1 MVVDLGAVWSQ
12 WSSGQAAPE
21 DQERERLLD
30 AARAEFVAH
39 GFRRAAVADIAKRAK
54 VSRQT
59 LNRRCGDKDD
69 MVSAVVGREV
79 LQFFL
84 MLAPLLD
91 PGDKVEDQVVEVFV
105 TGMREC
111 RVNPVVAAL
120 KEYEAESMSIRLFE
134 TEHGNYQLALSVLA
148 MRLMGDG
155 YPEAGA
161 KQAAELIM
169 RITATLLLAPSKV
182 LRADTDDEA
191 RNLAVRYFLP
201 VLTAARAVAD

>member
-1 MVVDLGAVWSQ
+1 
-12 WSSGQAAPE
+12 
-21 DQERERLLD
+21 
-30 AARAEFVAH
+30 
-39 GFRRAAVADIAKRAK
+39 
-54 VSRQT
+54 
-59 LNRRCGDKDD
+59 

-120 KEYEAESMSIRLFE
+120 KEYEAESMSMRLFE
-134 TEHGNYQLALSVLA
+134 TEHGNYQLALSVLV

-155 YPEAGA
+155 YPKAGA

-191 RNLAVRYFLP
+191 RNLAITYFLP

>member
-1 MVVDLGAVWSQ
+1 
-12 WSSGQAAPE
+12 
-21 DQERERLLD
+21 
-30 AARAEFVAH
+30 
-39 GFRRAAVADIAKRAK
+39 
-54 VSRQT
+54 
-59 LNRRCGDKDD
+59 

>member
-1 MVVDLGAVWSQ
+1 MWSQ
-12 WSSGQAAPE
+12 LSSGQAVPGDE
-21 DQERERLLD
+21 EQDRLLD

-79 LQFFL
+79 FQFFL
-84 MLAPLLD
+84 KLAPLLD
-91 PGDKVEDQVVEVFV
+91 PGDKVEDQVIEVFV

-120 KEYEAESMSIRLFE
+120 KEYEAESMSLRLFE
-134 TEHGNYQLALSVLA
+134 TEHGNYQLVLSVLA

-182 LRADTDDEA
+182 LPTETDDKA
-191 RNLAVRYFLP
+191 RNLAVAYFIP
-201 VLTAARAVAD
+201 ILTAARAVTE

>member
-1 MVVDLGAVWSQ
+1 MDLGAMWTQ

-84 MLAPLLD
+84 TLAPLLD

-120 KEYEAESMSIRLFE
+120 KEYEAESMSMRLFE
-134 TEHGNYQLALSVLA
+134 TEHGNYQLALSVLV

-155 YPEAGA
+155 YPEEGA

-182 LRADTDDEA
+182 LRADTDEEA
-191 RNLAVRYFLP
+191 RNLAVTYFLP
-201 VLTAARAVAD
+201 VLAAARVVTD

>member
-1 MVVDLGAVWSQ
+1 MWTQ

-84 MLAPLLD
+84 TLAPLLD

-120 KEYEAESMSIRLFE
+120 KEYEAESMSTRLFE
-134 TEHGNYQLALSVLA
+134 TEHGNYQLALSVLV

-155 YPEAGA
+155 YPEEGA

-182 LRADTDDEA
+182 LRAGTDEEA
-191 RNLAVRYFLP
+191 RNLAVTYFLP
-201 VLTAARAVAD
+201 VLAAARVVTD

>member
-1 MVVDLGAVWSQ
+1 MDLGAVWSQ

-21 DQERERLLD
+21 DEERERLLD

-69 MVSAVVGREV
+69 MVSSVVGREV

-84 MLAPLLD
+84 QLAPLLD

-120 KEYEAESMSIRLFE
+120 KEYEAESMSLRLFE

-169 RITATLLLAPSKV
+169 RITATLLLAPSTV
-182 LRADTDDEA
+182 LRAGTDDEA
-191 RNLAVRYFLP
+191 RNLAVTYFLP
-201 VLTAARAVAD
+201 VLTAARAVTD

>member
-21 DQERERLLD
+21 DQEGERLLD

-120 KEYEAESMSIRLFE
+120 KEYEAESMSVRLFE

>member
-1 MVVDLGAVWSQ
+1 MDLGAMWTQ

-84 MLAPLLD
+84 TLAPLLD

-120 KEYEAESMSIRLFE
+120 KEYEAESMSMRLFE
-134 TEHGNYQLALSVLA
+134 TEHGNYQLALSVLV

-155 YPEAGA
+155 YPEEGA

-182 LRADTDDEA
+182 LRAGTDEEA
-191 RNLAVRYFLP
+191 RNLAVTYFLP
-201 VLTAARAVAD
+201 VLAAARVVTD

>member
-1 MVVDLGAVWSQ
+1 MLVDLGEVWSQ
-12 WSSGQAAPE
+12 WSSGQVGLE
-21 DQERERLLD
+21 DEERERLLD

-39 GFRRAAVADIAKRAK
+39 GFRRAAVADIAKRAN

-84 MLAPLLD
+84 KLAPLLD
-91 PGDKVEDQVVEVFV
+91 PNDKVEDQVVELFV
-105 TGMREC
+105 IGMREC

-120 KEYEAESMSIRLFE
+120 KEYEAESMAIKLFE
-134 TEHGNYQLALSVLA
+134 TEHGNYQVALSALA
-148 MRLMGDG
+148 MRLMGDQ

-169 RITATLLLAPSKV
+169 RITGTLLLAPSKV

-191 RNLAVRYFLP
+191 RNLAVSFFIP
-201 VLTAARAVAD
+201 ILTAARAVTE

>member
-1 MVVDLGAVWSQ
+1 MDLGTIWTQ
-12 WSSGQAAPE
+12 WSSGQGAPE

-84 MLAPLLD
+84 TLAPLLD

-120 KEYEAESMSIRLFE
+120 KEYEAESMSMRLFE
-134 TEHGNYQLALSVLA
+134 TEHGNYQLALSVLV

-155 YPEAGA
+155 YPEEGA

-182 LRADTDDEA
+182 LRADTDEEA
-191 RNLAVRYFLP
+191 RNLAVTYFLP
-201 VLTAARAVAD
+201 VLAAARVVTD

>member
-1 MVVDLGAVWSQ
+1 MDLGAMWSQ
-12 WSSGQAAPE
+12 WSSGQVAPE
-21 DQERERLLD
+21 GDERERLLD

-84 MLAPLLD
+84 GLAPLLD
-91 PGDKVEDQVVEVFV
+91 AGDKVEDQVVEVFV

-120 KEYEAESMSIRLFE
+120 KEYEAESMSMRLFE
-134 TEHGNYQLALSVLA
+134 TEHGNYQAGLSVLA

-155 YPEAGA
+155 YPEVGA
-161 KQAAELIM
+161 RQAAELIM
-169 RITATLLLAPSKV
+169 RITATLLLAPSRV
-182 LRADTDDEA
+182 LRAETDDEV
-191 RNLAVRYFLP
+191 RNFAVTYFVPILA
-201 VLTAARAVAD
+201 AARAVTE

>member
-1 MVVDLGAVWSQ
+1 MDLGAIWSQ
-12 WSSGQAAPE
+12 VSSGQAAPE
-21 DQERERLLD
+21 DEERERLLD

-69 MVSAVVGREV
+69 LVSSVVGREV

-84 MLAPLLD
+84 KLAPLLD
-91 PGDKVEDQVVEVFV
+91 PRDNVEDQVVEVFV

-111 RVNPVVAAL
+111 RANPVVAAL
-120 KEYEAESMSIRLFE
+120 REYEAESMSVRLFE
-134 TEHGNYQLALSVLA
+134 TEHGNYQLVLSVLA

-161 KQAAELIM
+161 KQAAELIT

-182 LRADTDDEA
+182 LRAETDDEA
-191 RNLAVRYFLP
+191 RSIAVTYFVP
-201 VLTAARAVAD
+201 VLRAAREVAE

>member
-1 MVVDLGAVWSQ
+1 MDLGEIWPQ
-12 WSSGQAAPE
+12 WPSGQADTE
-21 DQERERLLD
+21 DDERDRLLD

-69 MVSAVVGREV
+69 MVSAVVTREV

-84 MLAPLLD
+84 RLAPLLGAD
-91 PGDKVEDQVVEVFV
+91 TTVEDQVVELFV
-105 TGMREC
+105 VGVREC
-111 RVNPVVAAL
+111 RTNPVVAAL
-120 KEYEAESMSIRLFE
+120 KEYETESMSASLLE
-134 TEHGNYQLALSVLA
+134 TEGGNYQLVLSALA
-148 MRLMGDG
+148 MRLMGESF
-155 YPEAGA
+155 PEAGA

-182 LRADTDDEA
+182 LRSETDDEA
-191 RNLAVRYFLP
+191 RKFASTYFIPILN
-201 VLTAARAVAD
+201 AARAVAE

>member
-1 MVVDLGAVWSQ
+1 MDLGAIWSQ
-12 WSSGQAAPE
+12 VSSGQAAPE
-21 DQERERLLD
+21 DDERERLLD
-30 AARAEFVAH
+30 AARTEFVAH

-69 MVSAVVGREV
+69 MVSSVVGREV

-84 MLAPLLD
+84 KLAPLLD

-111 RVNPVVAAL
+111 RANPVVAAL
-120 KEYEAESMSIRLFE
+120 KEYEAESMSVRLFE
-134 TEHGNYQLALSVLA
+134 TEHGNYQLVLSVLA

-161 KQAAELIM
+161 KQAAELIT

-182 LRADTDDEA
+182 LRAETDDEA
-191 RNLAVRYFLP
+191 RNIAVTYFIP
-201 VLTAARAVAD
+201 VLRAAREVAE